1 MEIFL
6 WGDNCYCHFTTSLVS
21 TTELLSQW
29 GDKPSHKVHCPSQ
42 NGNYLASLKH
52 SLQYHN
58 PISPLQLVKHSIFLC
73 DARST
78 IKSDYGS
85 WKTIHFMV
93 KASSDVIIQHWC
105 CITTP
110 VIFCRVL
117 FLWTSWA
124 IDILTK
130 HLASALSNLVIHSLR
145 EKITFA
151 QNTSTQTQWHLLRRW
166 RSKKPIRGANEA

>member
-1 MEIFL
+1 MIFDKEIHFRIEAAAWNHRHCAFCYFKLQVFSIVQFVALFVSFFLLGLFHVIYHDHKKFTSKIKNSLNKMEIFL

-58 PISPLQLVKHSIFLC
+58 PISPLQLVKHSILLC

-78 IKSDYGS
+78 IKSD
-85 WKTIHFMV
+85 
-93 KASSDVIIQHWC
+93 
-105 CITTP
+105 
-110 VIFCRVL
+110 
-117 FLWTSWA
+117 
-124 IDILTK
+124 
-130 HLASALSNLVIHSLR
+130 
-145 EKITFA
+145 
-151 QNTSTQTQWHLLRRW
+151 
-166 RSKKPIRGANEA
+166 

>member
-1 MEIFL
+1 MYHDHKKSLRMTKNSLSKMEIYL

-58 PISPLQLVKHSIFLC
+58 PISPLQLVKHSILLC

-85 WKTIHFMV
+85 WRNNSFHGKSFIWRDHTTLMLYYDTCNIL
-93 KASSDVIIQHWC
+93 SSSVSIKI
-105 CITTP
+105 
-110 VIFCRVL
+110 
-117 FLWTSWA
+117 
-124 IDILTK
+124 
-130 HLASALSNLVIHSLR
+130 LSNWYINHAFSLR
-145 EKITFA
+145 I
-151 QNTSTQTQWHLLRRW
+151 
-166 RSKKPIRGANEA
+166 I